1 MSSQSQDS
9 IRTRILNNIN
19 SPVSKMLGSDTWNIV
34 SPTALEISQQYIKL
48 DQIRKKVFIKEGYDD
63 YLDDRVN
70 EFGVYR
76 KEGTRAIGYVI
87 FEGLKGTKI
96 GNGTIIAFNDL
107 QYVIIKDIILS
118 DNVEDNTTP
127 VEALEIGSK
136 YNLLANTE
144 FKVVNDI
151 MNIKKIYND
160 SNFEGGTEIET
171 DYELKERYEFIMDN
185 VATSGNEAHY
195 KIWAMEVQGVYN
207 AQVTPR
213 WNGGGTVK
221 ILIYGQNNQAVDDI
235 VLQRCIEHIE
245 SQRPTGAEISVVTP
259 KPFEIIVSAKLKIQE
274 GYSIENIREQFILTM
289 NEYSIENRTEIV
301 YLKVLSI
308 ILGIEGVHDLSNL
321 LINGDS
327 KNIVLDDESIP
338 TYTNVVFIEEEINE
352 QIS

>member
-9 IRTRILNNIN
+9 IRTRILNSIN
-19 SPVSKMLGSDTWNIV
+19 SPVSKMQGSDTWNFV
-34 SPTALEISQQYIKL
+34 SPTALEIAQQYTKL
-48 DQIRKKVFIKEGYDD
+48 DQIRKKVFIKDGYDEC
-63 YLDDRVN
+63 LDIRVN

-76 KEGTRAIGYVI
+76 KEGTRAIGEVI
-87 FEGLKGTKI
+87 FEGSKGTKI
-96 GNGTIIAFNDL
+96 GNGTLISFNDL
-107 QYVIIKDIILS
+107 QYVVIKDIILS
-118 DNVEDNTTP
+118 DNIQDNRSP
-127 VEALEIGSK
+127 VEALSIGSK
-136 YNLLANTE
+136 YNLLANTG
-144 FKVVNDI
+144 FKVVDDI
-151 MNIKKIYND
+151 MNVKKIYNE

-171 DYELKERYEFIMDN
+171 DDELRERYELVMDN
-185 VATSGNEAHY
+185 IATSGNEAHY

-221 ILIYGQNNQAVDDI
+221 ILIYGQNNQTVDDT

-245 SQRPTGAEISVVTP
+245 SLRPTGAEITVVTP
-259 KPFEIIVSAKLKIQE
+259 KPFDINVSATLKIQE

-327 KNIVLDDESIP
+327 KNIVLDDESIHMQML
-338 TYTNVVFIEEEINE
+338 YL
-352 QIS
+352 

>member
-19 SPVSKMLGSDTWNIV
+19 SPVSKIQGSDAWNIV
-34 SPTALEISQQYIKL
+34 SPTSLELAQQYTKL
-48 DQIRKKVFIKEGYDD
+48 DQIRKKVFIKDGYDEN
-63 YLDDRVN
+63 LDIRVN

-76 KEGTRAIGYVI
+76 KEGTRAVGEVI
-87 FEGLKGTKI
+87 FEGSKGTRI
-96 GNGTIIAFNDL
+96 GNGTIIYFNDL
-107 QYVIIKDIILS
+107 QYVVIKDIVLS
-118 DNVEDNTTP
+118 SDIEDNKTP
-127 VEALEIGSK
+127 VEALSIGSR
-136 YNLLANTE
+136 YNIMANTE
-144 FKVVNDI
+144 FKVLDDI
-151 MNIKKIYND
+151 MNIKKIYNE

-171 DYELKERYEFIMDN
+171 DDELRERYKLVMDN

-221 ILIYGQNNQAVDDI
+221 ILIYGQNNQAVDDT

-245 SQRPTGAEISVVTP
+245 SQRPTGAEIAVVTP
-259 KPFEIIVSAKLKIQE
+259 KPFDIIVSATLKVQE

-338 TYTNVVFIEEEINE
+338 TYTNVVFIEEQN
-352 QIS
+352 